1 MLLSSHVLAEVE
13 LICDR
18 IGLIRE
24 GHLLRVGSMEQ
35 LRTVRAHRVEAL
47 VRQPGDPAE
56 LAGVPGVSDVAVEG
70 RLASCTVHGDVGP
83 LVAMLS
89 TWGVVELDSREL
101 SLEEVFLS
109 EFAAESRA

>member
-1 MLLSSHVLAEVE
+1 V
-13 LICDR
+13 I
-18 IGLIRE
+18 E
-24 GHLLRVGSMEQ
+24 G
-35 LRTVRAHRVEAL
+35 
-47 VRQPGDPAE
+47 PP
-56 LAGVPGVSDVAVEG
+56 
-70 RLASCTVHGDVGP
+70 ASCTAHGDVGA